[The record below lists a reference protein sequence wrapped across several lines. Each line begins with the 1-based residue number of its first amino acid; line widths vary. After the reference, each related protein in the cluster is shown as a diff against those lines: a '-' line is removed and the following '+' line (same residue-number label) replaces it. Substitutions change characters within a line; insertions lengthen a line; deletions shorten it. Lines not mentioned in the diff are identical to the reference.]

1 MTQPWNANM
10 YDREVFCLLS
20 NANTQKIQDKI
31 SSNSV
36 PQIPKV
42 VLKKVLVS
50 TIEPKKHSRLTRKE
64 DMDAISFV
72 LRRQRKLGKLKNCY
86 RFKGG

>member
-1 MTQPWNANM
+1 M

-20 NANTQKIQDKI
+20 NAKIQDKI

-50 TIEPKKHSRLTRKE
+50 TIEPKKHSRLTRKLE
-64 DMDAISFV
+64 DMDTTSFA

-86 RFKGG
+86 RFKDG